1 MGSGQQVL
9 VRASPLPGL
18 EVTVRYAL
26 YVPAATPPEIVHK
39 LNADTVAVLA
49 EPGIRGK
56 MEQIGVAVVGSTPKS
71 SLGTSE
77 PRPSCGVRSSRR
89 RTSGANDRHSAGAPT
104 SVIPGRL
111 TSANPESRPAVQ
123 FGNAV

>member
-49 EPGIRGK
+49 EPGIRDK
-56 MEQIGVAVVGSTPKS
+56 MGQIGVAVVGSTPEELARHLRAETELWGPVIKAANIKS
-71 SLGTSE
+71 E
-77 PRPSCGVRSSRR
+77 
-89 RTSGANDRHSAGAPT
+89 
-104 SVIPGRL
+104 
-111 TSANPESRPAVQ
+111 
-123 FGNAV
+123 